1 MQTPQEIV
9 KATQLNTQI
18 EMMRALSAAT
28 KDAAT
33 KAIELAREKASELL
47 GDAAP
52 PASGSKPSDG
62 AGDGGIVDAVETT
75 TTTTSEKGEKK
86 PTYLIEFYDMDVKY
100 EGLVIG
106 PGGMTIRK
114 LQQDIGTDI
123 QVVRGEGK
131 LQIKGSREKIDF
143 AREQLDIFFEE
154 KGSKTERVNCK
165 ARSGLVIGNAGQTIK
180 ALKEQTGCRIEVM
193 RDVEEVVITGPGD
206 RVKVAKKII
215 EKMIADSWVEGADG
229 NVTIVE
235 EVIPCAYKAGA
246 IIGPNG
252 LTIRNIRE
260 TTGVAI
266 DIERGANGCKASDQC
281 RVVGTA
287 KQVKKAVDLVR
298 QLLREMD
305 RVELQAA
312 PTVPPM
318 YAYAY
323 GNPYAAHA
331 AAHAATM
338 NPYAGAAVG
347 TTATAVPSQQMDPAA
362 YAQWYAQYQQAA
374 AAYGVHPNQSQQQPP
389 PSGNAGDTT
398 HHEG

>member
-1 MQTPQEIV
+1 MMQTPQEIV

-18 EMMRALSAAT
+18 EMMRALSAST
-28 KDAAT
+28 KEAAT

-52 PASGSKPSDG
+52 SASGSRPSGGGGGGNGNSGADVKPS
-62 AGDGGIVDAVETT
+62 
-75 TTTTSEKGEKK
+75 SEKGEKK
-86 PTYLIEFYDMDVKY
+86 ATYLIEFYDMDVKY

-143 AREQLDIFFEE
+143 AREQLDIFFEQ

-165 ARSGLVIGNAGQTIK
+165 ARSGLIIGNAGQTIK

-206 RVKVAKKII
+206 RVKVAKTIV

-252 LTIRNIRE
+252 STIRNIRE

-318 YAYAY
+318 YAYGY
-323 GNPYAAHA
+323 GNPYTA
-331 AAHAATM
+331 AAM
-338 NPYAGAAVG
+338 NPYVGNVATGA
-347 TTATAVPSQQMDPAA
+347 TDPSQQMDPAA
-362 YAQWYAQYQQAA
+362 YARWYAQYQQHAA
-374 AAYGVHPNQSQQQPP
+374 AAYGVHPNQVPVQQQHPP
-389 PSGNAGDTT
+389 PSGNAAGDTT
-398 HHEG
+398 NQHQGQG

>member
-1 MQTPQEIV
+1 MMQTPQEIV

-18 EMMRALSAAT
+18 EMMRALSAST

-52 PASGSKPSDG
+52 SASGSKPN
-62 AGDGGIVDAVETT
+62 DGGNNSGGGVDVKKPSIE
-75 TTTTSEKGEKK
+75 SSREKK
-86 PTYLIEFYDMDVKY
+86 ATYLIEFYDMDVKY

-143 AREQLDIFFEE
+143 AREQLDIFFEQ

-165 ARSGLVIGNAGQTIK
+165 ARSGLIIGNAGQTIK

-206 RVKVAKKII
+206 RVKVAKTII

-229 NVTIVE
+229 NVTIIE

-252 LTIRNIRE
+252 STIRNIRE

-312 PTVPPM
+312 PTIPPM
-318 YAYAY
+318 YAYGYA
-323 GNPYAAHA
+323 NPYAAA
-331 AAHAATM
+331 AAVM
-338 NPYAGAAVG
+338 NPYAVPGGGA
-347 TTATAVPSQQMDPAA
+347 TDPSQHMDPAA
-362 YAQWYAQYQQAA
+362 YARWYAQAQYQQHAHA
-374 AAYGVHPNQSQQQPP
+374 AAYGVHPNQVPAQQQHQPP
-389 PSGNAGDTT
+389 NQHPPGNAGDTT
-398 HHEG
+398 